1 MNKLSFLAVAASL
14 TLTACANSPMFAS
27 SEGSGGSAPP
37 SGTQYCSKRN
47 LSESGGKL
55 NCTWVA
61 DRSQACTARA
71 DKSLEI
77 ARYTEVTPAGRCDTG
92 EYLVRVSPKA

>member
-1 MNKLSFLAVAASL
+1 MNRLSFLAVAAALGLS
-14 TLTACANSPMFAS
+14 ACATSPMFAS
-27 SEGSGGSAPP
+27 SDGSGAGAPP

-47 LSESGGKL
+47 LSESGGML

-61 DRSQACTARA
+61 DRIQACTART
-71 DKSLEI
+71 DKRLET
-77 ARYTEVTPAGRCDTG
+77 ARYTDVTPAGRCDTG